1 MIVGIDTCGATGTV
15 ALAQWQK
22 GVASLVAQTELAG
35 KSYSAEL
42 IQKMRE
48 LLEEQGVGFG
58 QIEAIVVT
66 NGPGSFTGVRIG
78 LASAKALA
86 EALGIPLIAV
96 SRLRVLAEKG
106 QRQAAALDAGRG
118 EFYFGSREFEG
129 LLGPEEVRERLAL
142 SDGGLAVCEE
152 GAAAVFTGASWPAAI
167 LVDPPTAWDAIS
179 LATVRLSEGDFD
191 DVESLDANYLRRS
204 DAEIFSKP
212 AQTGR
217 G

>member
-15 ALAQWQK
+15 ALAQWRE
-22 GVASLVAQTELAG
+22 GVASLMAQTELAG
-35 KSYSAEL
+35 KTYSAQL
-42 IQKMRE
+42 IPKINE
-48 LLEEQGVGFG
+48 LLDG
-58 QIEAIVVT
+58 QRVSLKDIEAIVAVK
-66 NGPGSFTGVRIG
+66 GPGSFTGVRIG

-142 SDGGLAVCEE
+142 PDGGLAVCEE

-179 LATVRLSEGDFD
+179 LATFRLSEGDFD